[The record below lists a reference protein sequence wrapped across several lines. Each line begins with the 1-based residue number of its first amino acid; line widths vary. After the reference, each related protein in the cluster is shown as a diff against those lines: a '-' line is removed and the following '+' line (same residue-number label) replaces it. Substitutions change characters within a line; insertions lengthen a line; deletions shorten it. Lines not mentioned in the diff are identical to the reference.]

1 MVGSGQTPDQ
11 ARLSTDSTYSTLTFN
26 STFYTL
32 YLARAPVIL
41 EKIQFHHSH
50 VVPWC
55 LFKHVQTRFILVG
68 FDCYRGEIAK
78 QKETLWWQGLKMTK
92 IVGDWI
98 ARWIDTLPME
108 IYDDIYY
115 SLVFTM
121 LTMLSYS
128 QCKVQSLLPLVMM
141 ESYFSGSLSFHFSS
155 K

>member
-1 MVGSGQTPDQ
+1 
-11 ARLSTDSTYSTLTFN
+11 
-26 STFYTL
+26 
-32 YLARAPVIL
+32 
-41 EKIQFHHSH
+41 
-50 VVPWC
+50 
-55 LFKHVQTRFILVG
+55 
-68 FDCYRGEIAK
+68 
-78 QKETLWWQGLKMTK
+78 MTK